1 MLFSKNIWIGEA
13 DLVTGEGVEGLGGGL
28 LQTREV
34 LRLELGLGLLGER
47 GPHLHA
53 GGGGVG
59 LHQSDLGIVT
69 PCRPITAHLGR
80 VVRAR
85 RQEDGAVRG
94 QRPLEVADPLE
105 VVDHEVGV
113 GHAAAAAAAA
123 GCAEYWAEVTRHNDC
138 ICYLPTYH

>member
-59 LHQSDLGIVT
+59 LHQSELGILP

-113 GHAAAAAAAA
+113 GVGSHAAA
-123 GCAEYWAEVTRHNDC
+123 GCAEYWAGGRPGPA
-138 ICYLPTYH
+138 L

>member
-34 LRLELGLGLLGER
+34 FSLELGLGLLGER
-47 GPHLHA
+47 GSDLHA
-53 GGGGVG
+53 GGRGVG
-59 LHQSDLGIVT
+59 LHQSELGIVT
-69 PCRPITAHLGR
+69 PCRPITAHLGW

-94 QRPLEVADPLE
+94 QRPL
-105 VVDHEVGV
+105 
-113 GHAAAAAAAA
+113 
-123 GCAEYWAEVTRHNDC
+123 
-138 ICYLPTYH
+138 